1 MIDVA
6 IIGGSFAGLTAAL
19 QLGRASRSVV
29 VVNAGAPR
37 NRTSPGAHGVAGWD
51 GVPPAEILARFR
63 ADLEPYPSVSLRKG
77 AVTDVSGTQDA
88 FTLEL
93 ENNEQVI
100 ARRIILAHGVREILP
115 DVPGL
120 TEAWGKRVLHCPY
133 CHGYEVKGGSLAVLA
148 VHPMSAHQA
157 LMLRADWS
165 ERVTL
170 LTAGMEGIDQETLKQ
185 AGMRVDP
192 RGLQAVAEVPDG
204 IDLTL
209 TDGSVERHAALFLGP
224 KTSLFGAPAERLG
237 VTLDDGPMGPH
248 VRVGPMAQTS
258 IAGIFAAG
266 DIARPMPNI
275 NFALADGAQAG
286 IACHA
291 SLLFPGFVQ
300 PLDQDTIS

>member
-1 MIDVA
+1 MMDVA

-29 VVNAGAPR
+29 VLDAGAPR

-63 ADLEPYPSVSLRKG
+63 ADLEPYPTVSLRTG
-77 AVTDVSGTQDA
+77 AVTGVSGSLDG
-88 FTLEL
+88 FRLMVDGH
-93 ENNEQVI
+93 EQI
-100 ARRIILAHGVREILP
+100 EARRIILAHGVRDILP
-115 DVPGL
+115 EIPGL
-120 TEAWGKRVLHCPY
+120 ADAWGRRVLHCPY

-148 VHPMSAHQA
+148 THPMSAHQA

-170 LTAGMEGIDQETLKQ
+170 LTAGMEGLDGQALEQ
-185 AGMRVDP
+185 AGVRVDH
-192 RGLQAVAEVPDG
+192 RGLEAVKQVPDG
-204 IDLTL
+204 IELHLTG
-209 TDGSVERHAALFLGP
+209 GSVERHAALFLGP
-224 KTSLFGAPAERLG
+224 KASLAGSPAAQLG
-237 VTLDDGPMGPH
+237 VTLAEGPMGNY

-258 IAGIFAAG
+258 VAGVFAAG
-266 DIARPMPNI
+266 DVARPAPNI

-286 IACHA
+286 VACHG

-300 PLDQDTIS
+300 PFGDTAP

>member
-19 QLGRASRSVV
+19 QLGRASRSVLV
-29 VVNAGAPR
+29 VDAGAPR

-77 AVTDVSGTQDA
+77 AVTRAVGTQDGFA
-88 FTLEL
+88 LRL
-93 ENNEQVI
+93 DDNEQI
-100 ARRIILAHGVREILP
+100 AARRIILAHGVRDSLP

-120 TEAWGKRVLHCPY
+120 TEAWGTRVLHCPY

-148 VHPMSAHQA
+148 THPMSAHQA

-165 ERVTL
+165 EQVTL
-170 LTAGMEGIDQETLKQ
+170 LTGGMEGIDQEALEE
-185 AGMRVDP
+185 AGVRVDP
-192 RGLQAVAEVPDG
+192 RRLEAVHEVGDG

-209 TDGSVERHAALFLGP
+209 AGGSTERHAALFLGP
-224 KTSLFGAPAERLG
+224 KTSLAGSPAEQLG
-237 VTLDDGPMGPH
+237 CLLGEGSMGPF
-248 VRVGPMAQTS
+248 VRVGPMAQTN
-258 IAGIFAAG
+258 IPGIFAAG
-266 DIARPMPNI
+266 DLARPMPNI

-286 IACHA
+286 TACHA
-291 SLLFPGFVQ
+291 SLLFPGFIQ
-300 PLDQDTIS
+300 PLEEVPAP